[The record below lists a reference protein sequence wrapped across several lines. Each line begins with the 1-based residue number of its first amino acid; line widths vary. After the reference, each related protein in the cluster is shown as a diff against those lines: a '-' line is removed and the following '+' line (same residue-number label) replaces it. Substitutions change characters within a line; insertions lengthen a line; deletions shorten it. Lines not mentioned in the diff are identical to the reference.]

1 MRDGFIELIHII
13 AGQKGFRK
21 IIQEVF
27 MENSI
32 ALLSATAV
40 SLGFIHTILG
50 PDHYLP
56 FIVLSEAR
64 KWTLRKTML
73 ITFLCGLG
81 HVLSSVVIGFI
92 GIAIG
97 ISVNR
102 LVSVESFRGNIAGW
116 LFIAFG
122 LVYMIISIRNLYRRQ
137 KHSHPHFHPGTGS
150 HVHEHNHFSGHAHVH
165 DSATARTTPWILFLI
180 FVFGPCE
187 PLIPVL
193 MYPAAEN
200 NIHGTVVVALLF
212 SIVTIATM
220 MGVVLAFKLGF
231 SKINLKPV
239 ERYTNVI
246 AGAMILLSGV
256 AIQFLG
262 L

>member
-1 MRDGFIELIHII
+1 MDT
-13 AGQKGFRK
+13 
-21 IIQEVF
+21 
-27 MENSI
+27 SI

-56 FIVLSEAR
+56 FIVMSQAR
-64 KWTLRKTML
+64 KWSTRKTMT

-81 HVLSSVVIGFI
+81 HVASSIVLGLI
-92 GIAIG
+92 GIAVG
-97 ISVNR
+97 ISVSS
-102 LVSVESFRGNIAGW
+102 LVPVESFRGNIAAW

-122 LVYMIISIRNLYRRQ
+122 LVYMVISIRNLVKKSR
-137 KHSHPHFHPGTGS
+137 HTHPHFHTGGTS
-150 HVHEHNHFSGHAHVH
+150 HVHEHNHHLEHTH
-165 DSATARTTPWILFLI
+165 IHQPEHTNTTPWVLFII

-193 MYPAAEN
+193 MYPAAQN
-200 NIHGTVVVALLF
+200 NIQGAILVSVLF
-212 SIVTIATM
+212 SVVTIATM
-220 MGVVLAFKLGF
+220 MSVVLAFRLGL
-231 SKINLKPV
+231 SRINLKPV
-239 ERYTNVI
+239 EKYSHVI
-246 AGAMILLSGV
+246 AGAVIFMSGI

>member
-1 MRDGFIELIHII
+1 MD
-13 AGQKGFRK
+13 
-21 IIQEVF
+21 
-27 MENSI
+27 NSI
-32 ALLSATAV
+32 TLLSVTAI
-40 SLGFIHTILG
+40 SLGFFHTLLG

-56 FIVLSEAR
+56 FIVLSEAK
-64 KWTLRKTML
+64 KWSLRKTMV

-81 HVLSSVVIGFI
+81 HVLSSVVLGLA
-92 GIAIG
+92 GIAVG

-102 LVSVESFRGNIAGW
+102 LVSVESFRGSIAAW

-122 LVYMIISIRNLYRRQ
+122 LVYMIISLRNLYR
-137 KHSHPHFHPGTGS
+137 KKTHTHPHLHLNEGVHSHEHDHLNEHT
-150 HVHEHNHFSGHAHVH
+150 HIHESDVVK
-165 DSATARTTPWILFLI
+165 TTPWILFLI

-200 NIHGTVVVALLF
+200 NISGTITVSLLF
-212 SIVTIATM
+212 SVVTIATM
-220 MGVVLAFKLGF
+220 MSIVLAFKVGL
-231 SKINLKPV
+231 SRINLKPV
-239 ERYTNVI
+239 EKYSHLI
-246 AGAMILLSGV
+246 AGAMIFFSGM